1 MARPFSSLIP
11 SISNRLSAWQDIQ
24 DHLSK
29 ADDPKPR
36 PTITISRE
44 FGCEGYVVADALK
57 TLLEEASGEKWNVYD
72 KTLLEAVAKEEGV
85 DLEVLDKLGE
95 TARSF
100 EKLGI
105 TPPEYHHHAEVF
117 RALAR
122 RLVQFATVGNAIIL
136 GRGGAVLCQ
145 ALPNCMHVRI
155 EANLGWR
162 VRSLGA
168 RMEMPIDEVRNFVL
182 AHSSAREQFMRE
194 MLRVDPHDRTF
205 FHLTFNNARSTSPA
219 MAQAIVAYLHASWN
233 DKTYFQAASP
243 RGAL

>member
-11 SISNRLSAWQDIQ
+11 SINNRLSTWQEIQ
-24 DHLSK
+24 DHVRSG
-29 ADDPKPR
+29 DEPKPR

-44 FGCEGYVVADALK
+44 FGCEGFVVADALK
-57 TLLEEASGEKWNVYD
+57 TMLEESSGEKWNVYD

-85 DLEVLDKLGE
+85 DLEILKRLGE

-117 RALAR
+117 RALAN

-145 ALPNCMHVRI
+145 ALPNCLHVRI
-155 EANLGWR
+155 EANLSWR
-162 VRSLGA
+162 VRSLGS

-182 AHSSAREQFMRE
+182 GHSSAREQFMRE

-205 FHLTFNNARSTSPA
+205 FHLTFNNAKSTSPA
-219 MAQAIVAYLHASWN
+219 MAAAIVAYLKASWSE
-233 DKTYFQAASP
+233 KTYFKAAP
-243 RGAL
+243 